1 MEAQLSSSDAARLSP
16 AFVMKFGRAD
26 ETVLPLPVQAAE
38 DDESLLLRTQAGD
51 REALGIL
58 FQRYSR
64 LIMSVGYRVL
74 QDKSE
79 AEDLLH
85 DVFLFLINKSELFDP
100 SRGTA
105 RSWLAKLTY
114 HRALNLRKRLA
125 RCSYCDTTGDGD
137 SVFDLQV
144 EANSH
149 TVNALE
155 LLYWHKSFAKAFED
169 LPAEQRTTLELHF
182 FEGLTFDEI
191 GGQLGKSRNNIRHYY
206 YRGLDRLREIM
217 NSSR

>member
-125 RCSYCDTTGDGD
+125 RCPTAISYCCSVIFLPVTG
-137 SVFDLQV
+137 SVKDLLV
-144 EANSH
+144 YFMLCSIH
-149 TVNALE
+149 GYGRSWSGRAL
-155 LLYWHKSFAKAFED
+155 AA
-169 LPAEQRTTLELHF
+169 
-182 FEGLTFDEI
+182 
-191 GGQLGKSRNNIRHYY
+191 
-206 YRGLDRLREIM
+206 
-217 NSSR
+217 